1 MTVGGR
7 RSARS
12 AARACSATSGLR
24 ATRSGSGSARSTA
37 TPASGRRSTP
47 SSPRRR
53 RGSSFRTTGCRAT
66 TRPRPSERSGA
77 AGNPGYDGRA
87 RGLSAEAA
95 GARTLFDCHTWP
107 GCTRNARFERSRSPI
122 RGVQM
127 HAILRRYEG
136 VDQARSD
143 EMAEKVTASLLPRLS
158 ELPGFG
164 GYYLIDA
171 GDGVI
176 TSISLFENPPEAE
189 ESTRLVSQWV
199 REQGLGAALP
209 NAPTI
214 TNGRIIASKNAA
226 PLAAAL

>member
-1 MTVGGR
+1 
-7 RSARS
+7 
-12 AARACSATSGLR
+12 
-24 ATRSGSGSARSTA
+24 
-37 TPASGRRSTP
+37 
-47 SSPRRR
+47 
-53 RGSSFRTTGCRAT
+53 
-66 TRPRPSERSGA
+66 
-77 AGNPGYDGRA
+77 
-87 RGLSAEAA
+87 
-95 GARTLFDCHTWP
+95 
-107 GCTRNARFERSRSPI
+107 
-122 RGVQM
+122 M
-127 HAILRRYEG
+127 HATLRRYEG

-226 PLAAAL
+226 PLVAAL